1 MKTKLD
7 RKALERLRTQGEGRE
22 RIFDVK
28 TTGFFARR
36 TPSGQISFGV
46 RVGPKKARRDIII
59 GPLGPFTLETARAEA
74 ERHLAE
80 SKLGQDPAGKR
91 AKQKATPTFKAWAET
106 YLQEAAGRLSPRWV
120 SETRRYLKA
129 VPFGSKLVSEVSAE
143 DVHRFCEAQREKAA
157 AKGGSGAPTANR
169 ALAAVRACLSAGWRR
184 SLLTENVA
192 RKVRAGHE
200 NPPRDRVLSDDEL
213 VRLLKV
219 LEEWPDPFMRA
230 AFRLTIETGARRSE
244 VLRAQWEH
252 LDLEEGVWKL
262 PETKS
267 GKPQVI
273 PLLPDTVALLRALP
287 RRGRFVI
294 PGRTPD
300 APRKSLYGPWTDIKA
315 AAGLE
320 GVTPHDLR
328 RTFGLAVART
338 AGLLA
343 ASKLLRHSDPRVT
356 ERVYAPFDMKAL
368 REAADATAKERR
380 KRLLRVVNGGQGTE
394 PEKA

>member
-7 RKALERLRTQGEGRE
+7 RKVLERLRTQGEGRE

-80 SKLGQDPAGKR
+80 SKLGRDPAGKR

-106 YLQEAAGRLSPRWV
+106 YLQEAVGRLSPRWV

-129 VPFGSKLVSEVSAE
+129 VPFGSKLVSEVSVE
-143 DVHRFCEAQREKAA
+143 DVQRFCEVQREK
-157 AKGGSGAPTANR
+157 GVTTANR
-169 ALAAVRACLSAGWRR
+169 ALAAVRASLSAAWRR
-184 SLLTENVA
+184 SLVAENVA
-192 RKVRAGHE
+192 RKVRGGHE

-219 LEEWPDPFMRA
+219 LDEWPDPFMRA

-244 VLRAQWEH
+244 VLRAEWEH
-252 LDLEEGVWKL
+252 VNLEEGVWRL
-262 PETKS
+262 PVTKS

-273 PLLPDTVALLRALP
+273 PLMPDTVALLRTLP
-287 RRGRFVI
+287 RAGRFVI
-294 PGRTPD
+294 PGRAPD
-300 APRKSLYGPWTDIKA
+300 SPRKGLHGPWTAIKA

-320 GVTPHDLR
+320 KVTPHDLR
-328 RTFGLAVART
+328 RTYGLAVART
-338 AGLLA
+338 AGILA
-343 ASKLLRHSDPRVT
+343 ASKLLRHSDVRVT
-356 ERVYAPFDMKAL
+356 SKVYAPFDLAAL
-368 REAADATAKERR
+368 REAADTTAKARR
-380 KRLLRVVNGGQGTE
+380 KRLLKVVNGGSGQE
-394 PEKA
+394 NPEA